1 MFVMASSESSPSCT
15 APSASSA
22 THTFTN
28 LFADTRVYR
37 SPRERV
43 VLAGQVVGQVGLG
56 ELPFNELGML
66 GGDSMMRGYHTGRYR
81 DRTMTAAQA
90 EIPFL
95 PLPLG
100 FTDRV
105 GAAAWLGA
113 GTVAPSVR
121 TLDPG
126 GVRLTGGAGL
136 RVLTFPCT
144 DIFSRLDLGVSED
157 GVGVDLYVGE
167 AF

>member
-1 MFVMASSESSPSCT
+1 
-15 APSASSA
+15 
-22 THTFTN
+22 
-28 LFADTRVYR
+28 
-37 SPRERV
+37 
-43 VLAGQVVGQVGLG
+43 
-56 ELPFNELGML
+56 
-66 GGDSMMRGYHTGRYR
+66 MRGYYTGRYR

-90 EIPFL
+90 EIRFL

-105 GAAAWLGA
+105 GAAAWLAA
-113 GTVAPSVR
+113 GTVAPSIAA
-121 TLDPG
+121 LEPE

-136 RVLTFPCT
+136 RVLTFPRT

-157 GVGVDLYVGE
+157 GVGVYLYVGE